1 MIMIKVVFRL
11 VETLVAFALIIL
23 IYAVVSWNI
32 FGRPTFLSHGVDC
45 APSTNI
51 QNGLD
56 LIESK
61 SSAAKPFFR
70 NGSMFGNYCAT
81 N

>member
-1 MIMIKVVFRL
+1 MIKVVIRL
-11 VETLVAFALIIL
+11 IETLMAFALIIL
-23 IYAVVSWNI
+23 IYAVVSWNV
-32 FGRPTFLSHGVDC
+32 FGRPTFLSKGIDC
-45 APSTNI
+45 MPSANI

-70 NGSMFGNYCAT
+70 DGSMFGNKCVT
-81 N
+81 F